1 MPPSQSL
8 APTTSPAPRSAPEP
22 PFEPPAEFWDAL
34 YITDEALVDK
44 SDEEYKTWL
53 GTMFAGIAYCRE
65 DVARTAPN
73 KYKDRRTRFLVTKKS
88 FQYLV
93 SVLVDDSNKKWYL
106 VSVAPGK
113 AKTVQLKLV

>member
-1 MPPSQSL
+1 M
-8 APTTSPAPRSAPEP
+8 
-22 PFEPPAEFWDAL
+22 
-34 YITDEALVDK
+34 
-44 SDEEYKTWL
+44 
-53 GTMFAGIAYCRE
+53 
-65 DVARTAPN
+65 ARTAPN